1 MKSPLKLFEFTL
13 AVLLSSCY
21 SHKSAVASGAHN
33 AQLIQW
39 PEGYSPET
47 ADFYVYNEIDIAASP
62 EIVWDILIQ
71 AESWGQWYPHAK
83 NLTIEQQHKDRLDS
97 GVSFQWNPAKKLQFV
112 STVQVFNP
120 PYQLAWSARES
131 KDKMTAYHAWVIIPT
146 PSGCTVI
153 TAESQN
159 GPQTKPEKIFAPKMV
174 SRAHQNWLLGL
185 KEQAEAL

>member
-1 MKSPLKLFEFTL
+1 MKSPLKLFVFTL

-39 PEGYSPET
+39 PEGYAPET

-83 NLTIEQQHKDRLDS
+83 NGFTCPSKLVVGSKRTGRSAVE
-97 GVSFQWNPAKKLQFV
+97 LQF
-112 STVQVFNP
+112 QGK
-120 PYQLAWSARES
+120 LR
-131 KDKMTAYHAWVIIPT
+131 
-146 PSGCTVI
+146 
-153 TAESQN
+153 
-159 GPQTKPEKIFAPKMV
+159 
-174 SRAHQNWLLGL
+174 L
-185 KEQAEAL
+185 

>member
-1 MKSPLKLFEFTL
+1 MKSPLKLFVFTL

-39 PEGYSPET
+39 PEGYAPET

-131 KDKMTAYHAWVIIPT
+131 RVSKRSSNQTGENICSK
-146 PSGCTVI
+146 
-153 TAESQN
+153 N
-159 GPQTKPEKIFAPKMV
+159 GFTCLSKLVVGSKRTGRSAVELQFQGI
-174 SRAHQNWLLGL
+174 SRL
-185 KEQAEAL
+185 